1 MTTIEETMIIEAPF
15 ECAEGEAPGWLDENG
30 VATSCVDNSPVM
42 PEFVRIDTF
51 WEEGLPV
58 EDCDAG
64 VVTLELIEYDVDVW
78 LDPVT
83 GEEYEG
89 DITPTGNSDNLVIYE
104 AVGCPVKAE
113 VQEEAFEVPEQLEE
127 VTEQPVAPVQV
138 DAGVHAGPGVE
149 VASLVIVVAL
159 GVGLLID
166 RISQKFSK

>member
-1 MTTIEETMIIEAPF
+1 MTTNEETMIIEAP
-15 ECAEGEAPGWLDENG
+15 
-30 VATSCVDNSPVM
+30 DNSPVM
-42 PEFVRIDTF
+42 PEFVRKDTF

-58 EDCDAG
+58 EDCDTG
-64 VVTLELIEYDVDVW
+64 VVTLELTEYDVDVW

-113 VQEEAFEVPEQLEE
+113 VQEEVLEVPEQLEE
-127 VTEQPVAPVQV
+127 VTVQPVAPVQV

-149 VASLVIVVAL
+149 VAALVIAVAL
-159 GVGLLID
+159 GVGLLLD